1 MDEKITKDELV
12 EKYIKVIERNIELER
27 LENEKKEL
35 ERKIRQLNIEK
46 QKDMEIVEAIEN
58 YKEQKG

>member
-1 MDEKITKDELV
+1 MNEEITKDKFIEM
-12 EKYIKVIERNIELER
+12 YIKVIERNIELER
-27 LENEKKEL
+27 LENEKEEL

-58 YKEQKG
+58 YKNRK

>member
-1 MDEKITKDELV
+1 MDEEITKDELI

-58 YKEQKG
+58 YKNRK

>member
-1 MDEKITKDELV
+1 MNEEITKDELV
-12 EKYIKVIERNIELER
+12 ERYIKVIERNIELEK
-27 LENEKKEL
+27 LENEKKKL

-58 YKEQKG
+58 YKNRK

>member
-1 MDEKITKDELV
+1 MNEEITKDELV
-12 EKYIKVIERNIELER
+12 ERYMKVIERNIELER

-46 QKDMEIVEAIEN
+46 QKDMKIVEAIED
-58 YKEQKG
+58 YKNRK

>member
-1 MDEKITKDELV
+1 MNEEITKDELV
-12 EKYIKVIERNIELER
+12 ERYIKVIERNIELER

-46 QKDMEIVEAIEN
+46 QKDMEIVESIEN
-58 YKEQKG
+58 YKNRK

>member
-1 MDEKITKDELV
+1 MNEEMTKDELV
-12 EKYIKVIERNIELER
+12 ERYIKVIERNIELEK

-58 YKEQKG
+58 YKNRK